1 MSNYVKISTIGNR
14 EFNVE
19 EQLATEEMVDRM
31 MKHLQQKLSQVLPD
45 QPDLI
50 VMPEFCDIPS
60 NVFLSPAKTHEY
72 CRVRGDE
79 IQRLFSEIASEN
91 GCYIA
96 YPTLRLQEDRSW
108 RNSIVV
114 LDRNGES
121 IGEYAKNHLTLG
133 EIEDYGVVCGT
144 EAPIIACDFGR
155 VACAI
160 CFDLN
165 FDRLRLQYVQSKPD
179 LILFSSLYHGGIM
192 QPYWAYS
199 CRSHFVGAIGGGL
212 PSAVLSP
219 VGEVLASSTSYFDFA
234 TISVNLDCAVV
245 HLDYN
250 MERLRQLKSKYG
262 SKVAIAD
269 PGHLGSVL
277 ISCETDECTIEDII
291 QEFQIERLDDYLER
305 VSAGRRA
312 E

>member
-50 VMPEFCDIPS
+50 VLPEFCDIPS

-72 CRVRGDE
+72 CRVRGDK
-79 IQRLFSEIASEN
+79 IQRLFSEMASEN

-96 YPTLRLQEDRSW
+96 YPTLRLQEDRTW

-114 LDRNGES
+114 LDRNGEP

-144 EAPIIACDFGR
+144 EAPIIACDFGW

-179 LILFSSLYHGGIM
+179 LILFPLCIMAESCSLTGLIPADRILSAPSEAAC
-192 QPYWAYS
+192 QARCCP
-199 CRSHFVGAIGGGL
+199 RSARCWHPAPAI
-212 PSAVLSP
+212 
-219 VGEVLASSTSYFDFA
+219 STSRRHPSIWIA
-234 TISVNLDCAVV
+234 RSCISITIWSVC
-245 HLDYN
+245 
-250 MERLRQLKSKYG
+250 G
-262 SKVAIAD
+262 SSNPNTDQKWPSRI
-269 PGHLGSVL
+269 PG
-277 ISCETDECTIEDII
+277 IWAP
-291 QEFQIERLDDYLER
+291 F
-305 VSAGRRA
+305 
-312 E
+312 